1 MSFLKMMCVAF
12 ALLTLSITVV
22 AEDLPDVSD
31 DHYHLR
37 GSLTNSKHVFES
49 TKRGHVAFIGG
60 SITEMNGYRP
70 LMSAYLQQQFPA
82 TQFTVTNAG
91 ISSTCSMTGAYRI
104 QRDVLSK
111 GPVDLLFIEFA
122 VNDDQDAGFDFA
134 HAVRGMEGMI
144 AHVRRHNP
152 HADIIVTHFANP
164 GMMDRLRKGETPVS
178 MAAHNAVCKHHH
190 ISTNDLC
197 SEITQLIDTKKTT
210 WAMYGGVHPK
220 PYGNA
225 ICQLMLVKLLQ
236 QGWKKPAT
244 KVTPH
249 FQAAALLDAK
259 SYVYGHFVSPQKA
272 QRGADWQFSEPAWKE
287 IKGSF
292 RNRFGGAPLLHG
304 QKPGSEFRFT
314 FEGTFM
320 GAFVLAGPDAGVV
333 EVQVDGG
340 SWRSV
345 NFYHRHS
352 RGLHYPRTVVF
363 AEDLNAGSHVL
374 TIRISKATDA
384 QSQGRAIRIMEFA
397 VNGPPT
403 KD

>member
-1 MSFLKMMCVAF
+1 MNYLQILCA
-12 ALLTLSITVV
+12 ALLTLATSVV
-22 AEDLPDVSD
+22 AEELPDVSD

-37 GSLTNSKHVFES
+37 GSLTNSKFVFES
-49 TKRGHVAFIGG
+49 TKRGHVGFIGG

-82 TQFTVTNAG
+82 TQFTFTNAG
-91 ISSTCSMTGAYRI
+91 IASTCSMTGAYRI

-134 HAVRGMEGMI
+134 HAVRGMEGMV
-144 AHVRRHNP
+144 ANVRRHNP
-152 HADIIVTHFANP
+152 QADIIVTHFANP
-164 GMMDRLRKGETPVS
+164 AMMDRLRKGEMPVS
-178 MAAHNAVCKHHH
+178 MAAHNAVCKHHR

-210 WAMYGGVHPK
+210 WALYGGAHPK

-225 ICQLMLVKLLQ
+225 ICQSMLVKLLQ
-236 QGWKKPAT
+236 QGWKNPVT
-244 KVTPH
+244 SVTPH
-249 FQAAALLDAK
+249 FQAVSLFDAK
-259 SYVYGHFVSPQKA
+259 SYVDGHFVSPQKA
-272 QRGADWQFSEPAWKE
+272 QRGTDWQFSEPAWKE

-292 RNRFGGAPLLHG
+292 RQRFGGAPLLHS
-304 QKPGSEFRFT
+304 QILGSEFSIT
-314 FEGTFM
+314 FQGTFM
-320 GAFVLAGPDAGVV
+320 GAFVLAGPDAGAV
-333 EVQVDGG
+333 EVRVDGG
-340 SWRSV
+340 SWRTV
-345 NFYHRHS
+345 NLYHRHS

-363 AEDLNAGSHVL
+363 AEDLKAGSHVL
-374 TIRISKATDA
+374 TVRISKATDA

-397 VNGPPT
+397 VNGPQT

>member
-1 MSFLKMMCVAF
+1 MTYLQIMSVALMM
-12 ALLTLSITVV
+12 LSTSVV
-22 AEDLPDVSD
+22 ADELPDVSD

-37 GSLTNSKHVFES
+37 GSLTNSKFVFES

-70 LMSAYLQQQFPA
+70 LMSTYLQQQFPA
-82 TQFTVTNAG
+82 TQFTFTNAG
-91 ISSTCSMTGAYRI
+91 IASTCSMTGAYRI

-152 HADIIVTHFANP
+152 KADIIVTHFANP
-164 GMMDRLRKGETPVS
+164 GMMDRLRQGEMPVS
-178 MAAHNAVCKHHH
+178 MAAHNAVCKHHR

-197 SEITQLIDTKKTT
+197 SEITQLIDAKKTT

-225 ICQLMLVKLLQ
+225 ICQSMLVKLLQ
-236 QGWKKPAT
+236 QGWEKP
-244 KVTPH
+244 VTRVTSH
-249 FQAAALLDAK
+249 FQAASLFDTK
-259 SYVYGHFVSPQKA
+259 SYVDGYFVSPQKA
-272 QRGADWQFSEPAWKE
+272 QRGTGWRFSEPVWKE

-304 QKPGSEFRFT
+304 QKPGSEFRIT

-333 EVQVDGG
+333 EVQVDGRP
-340 SWRSV
+340 WRSV

-352 RGLHYPRTVVF
+352 RALHYPRTVVF
-363 AEDLNAGSHVL
+363 AEDLKAGSHVL
-374 TIRISKATDA
+374 TVRISKATDA
-384 QSQGRAIRIMEFA
+384 RSQGWAIRIMEFA
-397 VNGPPT
+397 VNGPQT

>member
-1 MSFLKMMCVAF
+1 MTYLQIMSVALMM
-12 ALLTLSITVV
+12 LSTSVV
-22 AEDLPDVSD
+22 ADELPDVSD

-37 GSLTNSKHVFES
+37 GSLTNSKFVFES

-70 LMSAYLQQQFPA
+70 LMSAYLKQQFPA
-82 TQFTVTNAG
+82 TQFIFTDAG
-91 ISSTCSMTGAYRI
+91 IASTCSMTGAFRM

-152 HADIIVTHFANP
+152 QADIIVTHFANP
-164 GMMDRLRKGETPVS
+164 GMMDRLRQGEIPVS
-178 MAAHNAVCKHHH
+178 MAAHNAVCKHHR

-210 WAMYGGVHPK
+210 WALFGGVHPK

-225 ICQLMLVKLLQ
+225 ICHSMLVKLLQ
-236 QGWKKPAT
+236 QGWKKP
-244 KVTPH
+244 VTRVTAH
-249 FQAAALLDAK
+249 FQAASLLDAK
-259 SYVYGHFVSPQKA
+259 SYVNGYFISPQIA
-272 QRGADWQFSEPAWKE
+272 ERGTDWRFSEPAWKE
-287 IKGSF
+287 IKGGF
-292 RNRFGGAPLLHG
+292 RNRFGGASLLHG

-363 AEDLNAGSHVL
+363 AEDLKAGSHVL
-374 TIRISKATDA
+374 TVRISKATDA

-397 VNGPPT
+397 VNGPQA

>member
-1 MSFLKMMCVAF
+1 MTYLQIMSV
-12 ALLTLSITVV
+12 ALLMLSTSVV
-22 AEDLPDVSD
+22 ADELPAVSA

-37 GSLTNSKHVFES
+37 GSLTNSKFVFES
-49 TKRGHVAFIGG
+49 TQRGHVAFIGG

-82 TQFTVTNAG
+82 TQFTFTAAG
-91 ISSTCSMTGAYRI
+91 IASTCSMTGAFRI

-152 HADIIVTHFANP
+152 QADIIVTHFANP
-164 GMMDRLRKGETPVS
+164 GMMDRLRQGEMPVS
-178 MAAHNAVCKHHH
+178 MAAHNAVCKHHR

-197 SEITQLIDTKKTT
+197 SEITQLIDAKKTT

-225 ICQLMLVKLLQ
+225 ICQSMLVKLLQ
-236 QGWKKPAT
+236 QGWEKP
-244 KVTPH
+244 VTRVTSH
-249 FQAAALLDAK
+249 FQAASLFDAK
-259 SYVYGHFVSPQKA
+259 SYVDGHFVSPQKA
-272 QRGADWQFSEPAWKE
+272 QRGTGWRFSEPVWKE

-304 QKPGSEFRFT
+304 QQPESEFRIT
-314 FEGTFM
+314 FDGTFM
-320 GAFVLAGPDAGVV
+320 GAFVLAGPAAGVV

-363 AEDLNAGSHVL
+363 AEDLKAGSHVL
-374 TIRISKATDA
+374 TVRISEATDA
-384 QSQGRAIRIMEFA
+384 RSQGWAIRIMEFA
-397 VNGPPT
+397 VNGPQT

>member
-1 MSFLKMMCVAF
+1 MTYLQIMCV
-12 ALLTLSITVV
+12 ALLTLATSVV

-37 GSLTNSKHVFES
+37 GSLTNSKFVFES

-82 TQFTVTNAG
+82 TQFTFTNAG
-91 ISSTCSMTGAYRI
+91 IASTCSMTGAYRI

-152 HADIIVTHFANP
+152 QADIIVTHFANP
-164 GMMDRLRKGETPVS
+164 GMMDRLRKGEVPVS
-178 MAAHNAVCKHHH
+178 IKAHNAVCKHHR

-210 WAMYGGVHPK
+210 WAMFGGVHPK

-225 ICQLMLVKLLQ
+225 ICHSMLVKLLQ
-236 QGWKKPAT
+236 QGWEKPVT
-244 KVTPH
+244 RVTPH
-249 FQAAALLDAK
+249 FQPASLLDAK
-259 SYVYGHFVSPQKA
+259 SYVDGHFVSPQKA
-272 QRGADWQFSEPAWKE
+272 QRGTDWRFSEPAWKE

-304 QKPGSEFRFT
+304 QKPGSEFRIT

-363 AEDLNAGSHVL
+363 AEDLKAGSHVL
-374 TIRISKATDA
+374 TVRISKATDA
-384 QSQGRAIRIMEFA
+384 RSQGWAIRIMELA
-397 VNGPPT
+397 VNGPQT

>member
-1 MSFLKMMCVAF
+1 MTYLQIMCA
-12 ALLTLSITVV
+12 ALLALSASVV
-22 AEDLPDVSD
+22 AEDLPNVSD
-31 DHYHLR
+31 DHYHQR
-37 GSLTNSKHVFES
+37 GSLTNSKFVFES

-70 LMSAYLQQQFPA
+70 LMSDYLTQQFPA
-82 TQFTVTNAG
+82 TQFTFTNAG
-91 ISSTCSMTGAYRI
+91 IASTCSMTGAHRI

-152 HADIIVTHFANP
+152 YVDIIVTHFANP
-164 GMMDRLRKGETPVS
+164 EMMDQLRKGEMPVS
-178 MAAHNAVCKHHH
+178 MGAHNAVCKHHR

-197 SEITQLIDTKKTT
+197 SEITQLIDAKKTT
-210 WAMYGGVHPK
+210 WALYGGVHPK

-225 ICQLMLVKLLQ
+225 ICHSMLVKLLQ
-236 QGWKKPAT
+236 QEWTKPVT
-244 KVTPH
+244 RLTPH
-249 FQAAALLDAK
+249 FQPASLFDAK
-259 SYVYGHFVSPQKA
+259 SYVDGHFVSPQKA
-272 QRGADWQFSEPAWKE
+272 QQGTDWQFSEPAWKE

-292 RNRFGGAPLLHG
+292 RNRFGGVPLLHG
-304 QKPGSEFRFT
+304 QKSGDEFRFT
-314 FEGTFM
+314 FQGTFM
-320 GAFVLAGPDAGVV
+320 GAFVLAGPDAGMV

-340 SWRSV
+340 SWRTV
-345 NFYHRHS
+345 NLYHRHS

-363 AEDLNAGSHVL
+363 AEDLDAGFHNLIV
-374 TIRISKATDA
+374 RISKATDA

-397 VNGPPT
+397 VNGPQA